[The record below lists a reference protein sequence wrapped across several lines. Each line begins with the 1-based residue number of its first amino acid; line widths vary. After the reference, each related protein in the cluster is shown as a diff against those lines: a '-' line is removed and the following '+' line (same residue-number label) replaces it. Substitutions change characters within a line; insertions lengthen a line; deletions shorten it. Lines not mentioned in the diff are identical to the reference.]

1 MFQKLLSAAVLALG
15 LIYAAVILRALY
27 KNKRAFDEANGSL
40 LVTGICEFAVFAI
53 SCFGISD
60 FLMNTL
66 ASKRFR
72 LADDKEL
79 PPSLVVCTV
88 VPSSIIASRL
98 IAGSESFG
106 LSTLLICGGAV
117 MLGSAAGSRIVTGLD
132 GAKIKSIM
140 RAALIASLGFL
151 IVKMILSSGAPGTLT
166 ELSGARLAAAAVIC
180 FFCGVVIGTRCA
192 MKRGRWQ
199 DKALMNASTVTT
211 AIPSFFIAL
220 MLTYFLGFELEI
232 FPAYTD
238 QNLVSSFDW
247 SLRSICAVAY
257 NAALPVLSTML
268 GGIISNAQGVRNS
281 VISVTG
287 EPFIVT
293 ARAKGLSRRNVLY
306 KHVLRNAL
314 LPIVT
319 GLGMSLSGLIGG
331 SVVIEQIFNWHGMG
345 T

>member
-1 MFQKLLSAAVLALG
+1 MKKGYVLKRI
-15 LIYAAVILRALY
+15 IYTVFVFGVVVTLCFFIPRIGVDDPCARYYPAQGNMDDESYEVI
-27 KNKRAFDEANGSL
+27 
-40 LVTGICEFAVFAI
+40 
-53 SCFGISD
+53 
-60 FLMNTL
+60 
-66 ASKRFR
+66 
-72 LADDKEL
+72 KEL
-79 PPSLVVCTV
+79 T
-88 VPSSIIASRL
+88 RKQY
-98 IAGSESFG
+98 
-106 LSTLLICGGAV
+106 
-117 MLGSAAGSRIVTGLD
+117 GLD
-132 GAKIKSIM
+132 GSYLSQYLRYLKGLLHGDLGNSY
-140 RAALIASLGFL
+140 RAGSPKVWALICDRLPWTL
-151 IVKMILSSGAPGTLT
+151 VLSVSSML
-166 ELSGARLAAAAVIC
+166 IC

-293 ARAKGLSRRNVLY
+293 ARAKGMSRRNVLY

-345 T
+345 TLYLEANNTNDYPLMMGIMIFISGFALAANLITDLCYSLLDPRVMLGEEG